1 MQAALVPS
9 GMSGAIMAWLP
20 GRRIRGL
27 THLPGESTQAGAVA
41 IEKALHLALPEVT
54 DCDRDPDRRAW
65 HLAAAAPGPDEE
77 VAAELE
83 WQCGAQPVTAFAD
96 QFAAARHP
104 RVLVLAHPGV
114 QRHFQAGMPAQHP
127 RARRGLHRSARRA
140 RPR

>member
-54 DCDRDPDRRAW
+54 DCDRDPGPAG
-65 HLAAAAPGPDEE
+65 LAPGR
-77 VAAELE
+77 
-83 WQCGAQPVTAFAD
+83 GG
-96 QFAAARHP
+96 
-104 RVLVLAHPGV
+104 PGS
-114 QRHFQAGMPAQHP
+114 R
-127 RARRGLHRSARRA
+127 
-140 RPR
+140 